1 MNFFS
6 RLAYYLLGLLIGIL
20 FLVFFFKGKFGDKD
34 MSFCYLPNCRALKD
48 FRSKPF
54 HYSDVASQKMQ
65 QGVIDTLELKEI
77 FRNGDIDF
85 SKSNK
90 PMDNGKYY
98 IIEGE
103 LEGKRTVL
111 VEVIN
116 YSDKVVLK
124 DILENNN

>member
-103 LEGKRTVL
+103 LEGKRTVF

-116 YSDKVVLK
+116 YPDKVILK

>member
-20 FLVFFFKGKFGDKD
+20 FLIFFFKGKFGDKD

-103 LEGKRTVL
+103 LEGKRTVF

-116 YSDKVVLK
+116 YPDKVILK

>member
-103 LEGKRTVL
+103 LDGKRTVF

>member
-98 IIEGE
+98 IIECE
-103 LEGKRTVL
+103 LDGKRTVF

>member
-103 LEGKRTVL
+103 LDGKRTVL